1 MDKEKIIKEINKLN
15 LDKTEFWV
23 LGSSSLVLR
32 GITDQANDI
41 DLAITKN
48 LYNELIKNHELI
60 YLGINHEST
69 WYKINDKI
77 ECCIEE
83 IDNKKIELA
92 EPFNLIDLKYYY
104 DNFIKESTREK
115 DKKKKELLENILFN
129 NGVIKMN
136 YKKMREYTHEEF
148 VNLVLSLNEEQL
160 LELSKNYGGYP
171 VLFRMALDDRI
182 SHIPFI
188 QTGAAII
195 IRNEKG
201 QILLQ
206 ERTDRN
212 KWGLPGGCQ
221 DLGEDLRDTAAREAY
236 EETGIK
242 LDQKNIKLIDTLSG
256 EFRKNS
262 YPNGD
267 IVYNNTSLYLADV
280 TIEDASKLKGDS
292 ETKRLQFF
300 NPEDIPNNLMDADL
314 IKSYLKY
321 ID

>member
-1 MDKEKIIKEINKLN
+1 ME
-15 LDKTEFWV
+15 
-23 LGSSSLVLR
+23 
-32 GITDQANDI
+32 
-41 DLAITKN
+41 
-48 LYNELIKNHELI
+48 
-60 YLGINHEST
+60 
-69 WYKINDKI
+69 
-77 ECCIEE
+77 
-83 IDNKKIELA
+83 
-92 EPFNLIDLKYYY
+92 
-104 DNFIKESTREK
+104 
-115 DKKKKELLENILFN
+115 
-129 NGVIKMN
+129 

-148 VNLVLSLNEEQL
+148 VNLIMNLNEEQL
-160 LELSKNYGGYP
+160 LELSSQYGGYP
-171 VLFRMALDDRI
+171 VLFRMALDERI

-195 IRNEKG
+195 IRNENG

-221 DLGEDLRDTAAREAY
+221 DLGEDLRVTAVREAY

-242 LDQKNIKLIDTLSG
+242 LNPNEIELIDTLSG
-256 EFRKNS
+256 ESRKNS

-280 TIEDASKLKGDS
+280 SIEDASNLKGDS

-300 NPEDIPNNLMDADL
+300 NLDEVPENLMDADL

-321 ID
+321 ICKTN